1 MREEKNLKAG
11 ECTISQLK
19 TQEMCNNIL
28 EQLEK
33 ALSLKEDGKIMEADA
48 VIDMLSAEVEKIMT
62 QFDESEI

>member
-33 ALSLKEDGKIMEADA
+33 ALSLKEDGKKKEADA
-48 VIDMLSAEVEKIMT
+48 VIDTLSAEVEKIMT